1 MPRLLALLLLA
12 LLPSTASGQSRDLPL
27 FDAHIHYSSD
37 AWSLFDVDQALEQL
51 DRSGIRVALV
61 SSTPD
66 EGTLKLYAR
75 APERVV
81 PILRPYRTRGDMGQ
95 WTRDPSVA
103 AYLRQR
109 IEEAPPARR
118 YRGIGE
124 FHLYAGEAADPVVA
138 EVAQLA
144 REHDLFL
151 HAHAD
156 AGAVEELLRAY
167 PDVRVLWAHAG
178 MSASPAAVWV
188 LLDRYADRLWVELA
202 LRYDVA
208 GPGRVDPDWQ
218 QLFERHPT
226 RLMVGTDTW
235 VPSQW
240 SALPDLK
247 AREQLWLR
255 WLPPDLAERLAW
267 RNAACL
273 FGSDRTAIARPVEG
287 CPER

>member
-1 MPRLLALLLLA
+1 MWRVLAALLLA
-12 LLPSTASGQSRDLPL
+12 LIPAIAGAQEPLPL
-27 FDAHIHYSSD
+27 FDAHIHYSAD
-37 AWSLFDVDQALEQL
+37 AWSLYDVDQALARME
-51 DRSGIRVALV
+51 RAGVKVALV

-66 EGTLKLYAR
+66 DGTLKLHAR

-103 AYLRQR
+103 RYLRQR
-109 IEEAPPARR
+109 IEEAPPGLR

-124 FHLYAGEAADPVVA
+124 FHLYAGEATDPVVA
-138 EVAQLA
+138 EAAQLA
-144 REHDLFL
+144 RGYDLFL

-167 PDVRVLWAHAG
+167 PDVKVLWAHAG
-178 MSASPAAVWV
+178 MSASPGAVWV

-208 GPGRVDPDWQ
+208 GSGAVDLDW
-218 QLFERHPT
+218 LVVFERHPT
-226 RLMVGTDTW
+226 RFMVGTDTW
-235 VPSQW
+235 IPSQW
-240 SALPDLK
+240 TALPELK
-247 AREQLWLR
+247 AREQAWLGS
-255 WLPPDLAERLAW
+255 LPRELAERIAW

-273 FGSDRTAIARPVEG
+273 FGTGQSAIARPTQG

>member
-1 MPRLLALLLLA
+1 MRLVLLALLA
-12 LLPSTASGQSRDLPL
+12 LLPSIASAQARELPL
-27 FDAHIHYSSD
+27 FDAHIHYSAD
-37 AWSLFDVDQALEQL
+37 AWSLYDVDQAIGQL
-51 DRSGIRVALV
+51 DRAGVKVALV

-66 EGTLKLYAR
+66 DGTLRLYQR
-75 APERVV
+75 APDRVV
-81 PILRPYRTRGDMGQ
+81 PVLRPYRTRGDMGQ

-103 AYLRQR
+103 NYLRQR
-109 IEEAPPARR
+109 IEEAPPGLK

-124 FHLYAGEAADPVVA
+124 FHLYAGEAHDPVVA
-138 EVAQLA
+138 VAAQLA
-144 REHDLFL
+144 RGHDLFL

-156 AGAVEELLRAY
+156 AAVVEELLRAY
-167 PDVRVLWAHAG
+167 PDVKVLWAHAG

-188 LLDRYADRLWVELA
+188 LLDRYPDMLWVELA

-208 GPGRVDPDWQ
+208 RAGGVDDEW
-218 QLFERHPT
+218 LSVFERHPT

-240 SALPDLK
+240 TALPELK
-247 AREQLWLR
+247 AREQGWLR

-273 FGSDRTAIARPVEG
+273 FGTERTAIARPAEG
-287 CPER
+287 CPRPS

>member
-1 MPRLLALLLLA
+1 MWRLAVALLLA
-12 LLPSTASGQSRDLPL
+12 LVPAMASGQEPLPL
-27 FDAHIHYSSD
+27 FDAHLHYSAD
-37 AWSLFDVDQALEQL
+37 AWSLYDVDQALAQM
-51 DRSGIRVALV
+51 DRAGIKVALV

-66 EGTLKLYAR
+66 DGTLKLYAR

-109 IEEAPPARR
+109 IEEAPPGLK

-124 FHLYAGEAADPVVA
+124 FHLYAGEANDPVVA

-144 REHDLFL
+144 RGHDLFL

-156 AGAVEELLRAY
+156 VGAVEELLRAH
-167 PDVRVLWAHAG
+167 PDVKVLWAHAG

-202 LRYDVA
+202 LRFDVVR
-208 GPGRVDPDWQ
+208 GGEPDPEW
-218 QLFERHPT
+218 LAVFERHPT

-235 VPSQW
+235 IPSQW
-240 SALPDLK
+240 SALPELK
-247 AREQLWLR
+247 AREQAWLR
-255 WLPPDLAERLAW
+255 QLPAELAERLAW
-267 RNAACL
+267 WNAACL
-273 FGSDRTAIARPVEG
+273 FGSGQTAIGRPAEG
-287 CPER
+287 CPAG